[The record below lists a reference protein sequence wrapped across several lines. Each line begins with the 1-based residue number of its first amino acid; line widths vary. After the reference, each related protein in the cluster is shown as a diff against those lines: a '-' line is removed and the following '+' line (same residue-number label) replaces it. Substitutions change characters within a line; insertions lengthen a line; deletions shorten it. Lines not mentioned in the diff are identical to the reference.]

1 MKLFLPFVLSAVC
14 VLLPATLVADDI
26 EPSEIDKKKNSVRRA
41 AFTEWMSSDAFEALC
56 DEQRKAGKYILYI
69 DDNGGY
75 EYRGIFGE
83 VNPRGYYFYYGAKE
97 ESILDKHR
105 EHSAAGMKLLTLSES
120 RSDRY
125 SAVWIS
131 ERSFAE
137 VSAQLEKYGIGLGEI
152 EIEE

>member
-1 MKLFLPFVLSAVC
+1 MKSLSTVALFCLFALW
-14 VLLPATLVADDI
+14 PATLVADDI

-41 AFTEWMSSDAFEALC
+41 AFTEWMSADDFEEHC
-56 DEQRKAGKYILYI
+56 EEQRNSGKYILYI

-97 ESILDKHR
+97 ESLIGKHK

-137 VSAQLEKYGIGLGEI
+137 VSAQLELYGIGLGK
-152 EIEE
+152 IEE